1 MIVSPLPPPDVV
13 FIEGRAL
20 STTSRAMLAALRASA
35 MKFSI
40 ISPEGFAWFGIG
52 APVDVAALEAAL
64 FTSVGAAREA
74 VVLASDRAVAVD
86 FAFDTTDAT
95 SFSLSSENIGR

>member
-40 ISPEGFAWFGIG
+40 ISPEGFAWLGIG
-52 APVDVAALEAAL
+52 GPVDVAALEAVL

-74 VVLASDRAVAVD
+74 IVLAADRAVAVD